1 MLTER
6 DIVLT
11 PAGLKKV
18 ERELERLQTKQRIE
32 VASRIKESKQYGDVS
47 DIGGNSEYEEAKQ
60 EQAFVEGQILELKK
74 ILSSARV
81 VNPDEIPTDVVGVGT
96 VVTVR
101 DLETHEEWPYYIV
114 GPVEADPEEDRI
126 SYESPVGRALLGA
139 HTGDIVEVQAPA
151 GILRYKILEI
161 SRAF

>member
-6 DIVLT
+6 EIVLT

-18 ERELERLQTKQRIE
+18 EAELERLQTKQRVE
-32 VASRIKESKQYGDVS
+32 VAGRIRESKQYGDVS
-47 DIGGNSEYEEAKQ
+47 EIGGNSEYEEAKQ

-81 VNPDEIPTDVVGVGT
+81 VNLEDVPTDIVGIGT

-101 DLETHEEWPYYIV
+101 DLETHEEWPYHIV
-114 GPVEADPEEDRI
+114 GPVEADPDEDRI
-126 SYESPVGRALLGA
+126 SYESPVGGGLLGA
-139 HTGDIVEVQAPA
+139 RVGDIVEVMAPA
-151 GILRYKILEI
+151 GILRYKILNI
-161 SRAF
+161 SK

>member
-1 MLTER
+1 MLADRE
-6 DIVLT
+6 IVLT

-18 ERELERLQTKQRIE
+18 EDELERLQTKQRVE
-32 VASRIKESKQYGDVS
+32 VAGRIRESKQYGDVS
-47 DIGGNSEYEEAKQ
+47 EIGGNSEYEEAKQ

-81 VNPDEIPTDVVGVGT
+81 VNPEDVPTDVVGVGT

-101 DLETHEEWPYYIV
+101 DLETHEEWPYSIV

-126 SYESPVGRALLGA
+126 SYESPVGSALLGA
-139 HTGDIVEVQAPA
+139 RVGDIVEVTAPV
-151 GILRYKILEI
+151 GVLRYKILDI
-161 SRAF
+161 SK